1 MSGITLIGNASLIG
15 KDRNITCRMNV
26 ISQADV
32 FQMEKQSLILC
43 WMRRVCMEQLL
54 VPITALI
61 QVFTSFLLD
70 HFTNIIHRR

>member
-1 MSGITLIGNASLIG
+1 
-15 KDRNITCRMNV
+15 MNV